1 MAITIEDEHDLVIAF
16 LKFSMADPPKSSK
29 LQSSSNTTSS
39 CGVSITSASQV
50 SLLILKFALMHFD
63 SISFP
68 NVNKP

>member
-1 MAITIEDEHDLVIAF
+1 MATAIEDEYELVIAF
-16 LKFSMADPPKSSK
+16 FKSSMEEPPKASK
-29 LQSSSNTTSS
+29 LQSSSNTTAS
-39 CGVSITSASQV
+39 CGVSITYASQV